1 MPKQEPP
8 YTRLIDSARR
18 QPEKRVKILKEQ
30 LSDSLLQNYSTV
42 LDQLASIFTLLM
54 MIATLVVMY

>member
-18 QPEKRVKILKEQ
+18 QPEETREDIKGTVI
-30 LSDSLLQNYSTV
+30 DSYSR
-42 LDQLASIFTLLM
+42 I
-54 MIATLVVMY
+54 IPRY